1 MKPLQTLNKSKQ
13 VDQFRDTPLV
23 ALDPLDQAHLDPLDQ
38 AQVEVIHSPQL
49 KLPNTIKKMTVG
61 LSLVI
66 KYLMS
71 LTS

>member
-1 MKPLQTLNKSKQ
+1 
-13 VDQFRDTPLV
+13 VDKFRDTLLV
-23 ALDPLDQAHLDPLDQ
+23 ALDLVQVHLVDPLDQ
-38 AQVEVIHSPQL
+38 AQVEVTHSPQL

-71 LTS
+71 LIS